1 MSRLINVNRR
11 FVLAGA
17 LAAPVVLR
25 APFASAATQLRLT
38 HPADASHPVHIAA
51 EGMVA
56 RIAERTGGEVGITIF
71 ANNALG
77 SPTDT
82 AQQTR
87 LGAIDMI
94 LMNPANIEAL
104 SSTIG
109 AINIPYQFDDYAHA
123 HRVLDESARDW
134 ISEQLMTAGF
144 SWVANFE
151 WGFRALS
158 NSRRAVNTPEDV
170 VGLKIRVPPELAIK
184 AAFEALGAATQTVA
198 FQEVYLALANKM
210 VDGQDNPVATTF
222 AAKFYEAQDHLALTR
237 HIYATIMLCAN
248 PRVWND
254 RLTEEQRAIISEEA
268 IAAGNEARQA
278 VQDGEEAA
286 IAEMEAYGVAVTRPE
301 VGPFR
306 AKMGPAYDQLRA
318 ALGDETWTTWEA
330 LVNDARA

>member
-1 MSRLINVNRR
+1 MSQSYKFNRR
-11 FVLAGA
+11 FVLAGG
-17 LAAPVVLR
+17 LAAPLVLR

-38 HPADASHPVHIAA
+38 HPADTSHPVHIAA
-51 EGMVA
+51 EAMIS
-56 RIAERTGGEVGITIF
+56 RIAERTGGEIGITIF

-87 LGAIDMI
+87 LGAIDLI

-104 SSTIG
+104 SGTIG

-123 HRVLDESARDW
+123 HRVLDDTARDW
-134 ISEQLMTAGF
+134 ITAQLQAAGF

-158 NSRRAVNTPEDV
+158 NSRRPVNTPDDV
-170 VGLKIRVPPELAIK
+170 VGMKIRVPPELAIK
-184 AAFEALGAATQTVA
+184 AAFEALGASTQTVA

-210 VDGQDNPVATTF
+210 VDGQDNPVSTTF
-222 AAKFYEAQDHLALTR
+222 AAKFYEAQNHLALTK

-268 IAAGNEARQA
+268 ITAGNEAREA
-278 VQDGEEAA
+278 VKNGEEDA
-286 IAEMEAYGVAVTRPE
+286 IAKMEEYGVAVTRPE
-301 VGPFR
+301 VEPFR
-306 AKMGPAYDQLRA
+306 AKMGPAYEQLRA
-318 ALGDETWTTWEA
+318 ALGDETWTSWDA
-330 LVNDARA
+330 LVNAARA